1 MKLQILVNHYQED
14 ENIVKRF
21 LDSIAKQEN
30 IDFEVIIGSDGGLQI
45 SNALLLSYS
54 FPIIYLYLPHSGVCH
69 TRNILLDKSDT
80 EYIMFC
86 DIDDMFC
93 KPNGLNCLLTAA
105 QNTNANVVGSPFLQE
120 EPTTTGFNYNEWHH
134 DVLHVHGKIFRR
146 QFLID
151 NHIRFPDEMEIS
163 GDMMFL
169 WLVYALS
176 HNTIWIDDI
185 FYIWKFYSESVTRK
199 DKFHSIKTYD
209 KVLQCYT
216 LVAHDLIQRDNCQI
230 LYQGL
235 IATTISMLYL
245 DATNTRRLKAPQ
257 EYINQ
262 ADLAINKYLEEFF
275 EYYKTLDESLRRRKY
290 DFMRSR
296 PKAKNSSGSFENIIS
311 WCENRL
317 NNSDILI
324 VGYGIVGHNIYDK
337 LSSLNPVIYDKYKYI
352 GFNNINKKYHIAF
365 ICVNTPK
372 TENELC
378 DISEVRNA
386 ILANDVDIYV
396 VKSTVLPGT
405 IDKLIEETH
414 KNIIFSP
421 EYYGETQHANN
432 YDFDYTILGGD
443 SKICSEVVQLLQ
455 KIYDGRH
462 KFYITDTKTAELVK
476 YMENSFLATKVSFCQ
491 QFFNIA
497 EQIGVNYE
505 QLREL
510 FILDP
515 RVNPSHTFVYR
526 DQPWWDSKCFNKD
539 VPAIA
544 ETFEAP
550 LLKNVID
557 FNEQQKNLHMK

>member
-21 LDSIAKQEN
+21 LNSIAKQEN
-30 IDFEVIIGSDGGLQI
+30 VDFEVIIGSDGGLQI
-45 SNALLLSYS
+45 SDELLSSYS
-54 FPIIYLYLPHSGVCH
+54 FPITYLYLSHSGVCH

-93 KPNGLNCLLTAA
+93 EPNGLNCLLTAA

-134 DVLHVHGKIFRR
+134 DVLHVHGKIFKR

-199 DKFHSIKTYD
+199 DKFHSIKTYN

-245 DATNTRRLKAPQ
+245 DATNKRRLKAPQ

-311 WCENRL
+311 WC
-317 NNSDILI
+317 I
-324 VGYGIVGHNIYDK
+324 
-337 LSSLNPVIYDKYKYI
+337 
-352 GFNNINKKYHIAF
+352 
-365 ICVNTPK
+365 
-372 TENELC
+372 
-378 DISEVRNA
+378 
-386 ILANDVDIYV
+386 
-396 VKSTVLPGT
+396 
-405 IDKLIEETH
+405 
-414 KNIIFSP
+414 
-421 EYYGETQHANN
+421 
-432 YDFDYTILGGD
+432 
-443 SKICSEVVQLLQ
+443 
-455 KIYDGRH
+455 
-462 KFYITDTKTAELVK
+462 
-476 YMENSFLATKVSFCQ
+476 
-491 QFFNIA
+491 
-497 EQIGVNYE
+497 
-505 QLREL
+505 
-510 FILDP
+510 
-515 RVNPSHTFVYR
+515 
-526 DQPWWDSKCFNKD
+526 
-539 VPAIA
+539 
-544 ETFEAP
+544 
-550 LLKNVID
+550 
-557 FNEQQKNLHMK
+557 

>member
-1 MKLQILVNHYQED
+1 MKLQVLVNHYQED
-14 ENIVKRF
+14 ENIIRRF
-21 LDSIAKQEN
+21 LNSLEKQE
-30 IDFEVIIGSDGGLQI
+30 DVEFEVIIGSDGGLQI
-45 SNALLLSYS
+45 SQELLSSYS
-54 FPIIYLYLPHSGVCH
+54 FPITYLYLSHSGVCH
-69 TRNILLDKSDT
+69 TRNVLFNKSNA
-80 EYIMFC
+80 EYVMFC
-86 DIDDMFC
+86 DIDDMFFRSY
-93 KPNGLNCLLTAA
+93 GLNHLLSTAEE
-105 QNTNANVVGSPFLQE
+105 TEANIIGSIVLQE
-120 EPTTTGFNYNEWHH
+120 TKDNTQFIYKEMFYDT
-134 DVLHVHGKIFRR
+134 LRIHGKIFKR

-151 NHIRFPDEMEIS
+151 NKIQFPDEMEFS

-169 WLVYALS
+169 WLAFALS
-176 HNTIWIDDI
+176 KNTVWIKDS
-185 FYIWKFYSESVTRK
+185 FYIWKYYQNSITRK

-209 KVLQCYT
+209 KVIQCYT
-216 LVAHDLIQRDNCQI
+216 LVAHDLINRPNHKE
-230 LYQGL
+230 LYANL
-235 IATTISMLYL
+235 IATTVSMLYL
-245 DATNTRRLKAPQ
+245 DATNKNRLKAPQ

-262 ADLAINKYLEEFF
+262 ADLAINQYLEEFF
-275 EYYKTLDESLRRRKY
+275 NYYKSLEENYRKARY
-290 DFMRSR
+290 LFMRDG
-296 PKAKNSSGSFENIIS
+296 KQVKDLSGPFENIIN

-324 VGYGIVGHNIYDK
+324 VGYGIVGHNIYNK

-372 TENELC
+372 TKNELC

-386 ILANDVDIYV
+386 ILANDADIYV

-544 ETFEAP
+544 ETFQAP
-550 LLKNVID
+550 LLQNVIQ
-557 FNEQQKNLHMK
+557 FNENQKQLYA

>member
-1 MKLQILVNHYQED
+1 MKLQILVNHYQEN
-14 ENIVKRF
+14 EAIIQRF
-21 LDSIAKQEN
+21 LNSIQKQEN
-30 IDFEVIIGSDGGLQI
+30 IEFEIIIGSDGGNEIPQE
-45 SNALLLSYS
+45 LLSQYS
-54 FPIIYLYLPHSGVCH
+54 FPIKYLYLPHSGVCH
-69 TRNILLDKSDT
+69 TRNVLLDKSIAD
-80 EYIMFC
+80 YIMFC
-86 DIDDMFC
+86 DIDDMFYRSY
-93 KPNGLNCLLTAA
+93 GLDYLYTTAIK
-105 QNTNANVVGSPFLQE
+105 TDANIVCSSFLQE
-120 EPTTTGFNYNEWHH
+120 ELSDTGFVYKEINQ
-134 DVLHVHGKIFRR
+134 DMLHVHGKIFKR

-151 NHIRFPDEMEIS
+151 NQIRFPDEMEFS

-169 WLVYALS
+169 WLAFALS
-176 HNTIWIDDI
+176 KNTKWITNS
-185 FYIWKFYSESVTRK
+185 FYIWKYCQNSITRK

-216 LVAHDLIQRDNCQI
+216 LTAHNLVQRQNYEG
-230 LYQGL
+230 LYQNL
-235 IATTISMLYL
+235 IATTMSMLYL
-245 DATNTRRLKAPQ
+245 DATNKNRLNAPQ

-275 EYYKTLDESLRRRKY
+275 DYYKSLNEKYRRSRY
-290 DFMRSR
+290 NFMRDG
-296 PKAKNSSGSFENIIS
+296 KQLKDLSGPFENIIP

-317 NNSDILI
+317 NKNNILI
-324 VGYGIVGHNIYDK
+324 VGYGVVGQNLSNELK
-337 LSSLNPVIYDKYKYI
+337 LLNPVIYDKYKYI

-372 TENELC
+372 IENELC

-386 ILANDVDIYV
+386 ILANDADIYV

-405 IDKLIEETH
+405 IDQLIEETH